1 MDNNTNTVLGVL
13 TGTAIGAVIGIL
25 MAPDK
30 GVNTRRK
37 ISENV
42 METKDHLAE
51 SAMGTKNRVM
61 DKLTSNKHSLES
73 QLNQIV
79 TDTRYRS
86 EDVISRLEA
95 KLKDLKASNKK
106 VRKQA

>member
-1 MDNNTNTVLGVL
+1 MDNNTHTVLGVL

-30 GVNTRRK
+30 GTNTRRR
-37 ISENV
+37 ISDNV
-42 METKDHLAE
+42 TQAKDHVAE
-51 SAMGTKNRVM
+51 SAADVKNRVM
-61 DKLTSNKHSLES
+61 DRLTSNKHSLES
-73 QLNQIV
+73 KLEQIV

-95 KLKDLKASNKK
+95 KLKELKASKKK
-106 VRKQA
+106 VRKMA